1 MIEQLL
7 ARLLFLRTASHV
19 AHWRTSS
26 YAQHMAL
33 GDFYDAIGG
42 HADAIAEAWMGRSNE
57 RISEVPLIAKKAANI
72 VQDLWGVRAWID
84 TNRKDKE
91 LAYPEIQNLID
102 AATDLIDSTIYKLKF
117 LK

>member
-1 MIEQLL
+1 MIEQLI
-7 ARLLFLRTASHV
+7 ARLMFLRTV
-19 AHWRTSS
+19 AHIAHLRSES
-26 YAQHMAL
+26 YSQHMAL
-33 GDFYDAIGG
+33 GDFYDGIGG
-42 HADAIAEAWMGRSNE
+42 HADAIAEAWMGRTNE
-57 RISEVPLIAKKAANI
+57 RIGEVPLIAKKAANI

-84 TNRKDKE
+84 VNRKDKE